1 MAAASSSAPP
11 PPPLLLLKSALR
23 GDAAA
28 RAMLALWL
36 ATPPP
41 SPPLPHR
48 GHPDDDDA
56 SGQECGH
63 GSSSAL
69 PALEALGEAAWREF
83 IPFLLNFLREQA
95 SGAVGWSQPSP
106 RKTPSAP
113 AHWPGQRTPSD
124 SGSLG
129 PRGSREAAQSRAPCR
144 AAPASTA
151 GSLAPP
157 SSLEHPQ
164 RGARQSLNG
173 AFELLA
179 ENSPFGG
186 GRPATPARGFEDDVA
201 RWPGSPP
208 LERGGRGGDVA
219 ASGTRADGPPLSA
232 GPADSAG
239 ERAPRSAQKASLSDF
254 IVHGSD
260 RHAARRVK
268 QSSPACGKARENG
281 SAAGALGRCF
291 QSSPCQRADASLSG
305 DGERGPRMSRHSDQA
320 QQQQHPPHGR
330 KNSKHRQGGTSLEP
344 SSRRAVGG
352 GQSSGG
358 GEVDC
363 ASAVRSPDASGCV
376 ADGDVM
382 VPPNLCS
389 LEEFPSMGGAA
400 SSGNSRPS
408 RRIKPTPVSVAHHRL
423 QPNECFTSTP
433 LSQPPPPRWGAVPAT
448 PRDRHTMPWCSPTSQ
463 SQLAGR
469 HAQPGSSAQ
478 SHHPHSAMPRQ
489 NRAKQVS
496 PDSTTSESA
505 NDSSACCTTPVFHA
519 AQRGGLQEA
528 TPDAT
533 SPATPPVTSP
543 AIATQLLL
551 DSPAGP
557 ASQTVADESPGT
569 PRPDRVSHRHQL
581 DVFSELYSVCLR
593 RNLVPNVLLEVYFTL
608 QLLTV
613 PCGTADVA
621 KEEAPVVVVDN
632 DRPEP
637 SGGSDEPLKAA
648 YFHSVHNCVYFA
660 VKVLEKL
667 MGLLGC
673 LDRSTLR
680 SLLEHERVATFSP
693 SLLEQLRAA
702 YGVSTARVITTPT
715 STILSVPFQPKTDN
729 RANFPSNR
737 SFQNFKKQRDVFYAL
752 IREWEDGRDSPG
764 WEFER
769 VLGNKIRAMMV
780 QLSSEHNHSHFARLF
795 QAQLI
800 RMCKDPYERVPS
812 RNVASPLLSALGG
825 NDPSKLQRLQQ
836 RFTAPQ
842 AQGGPCPPPAF
853 PAYQAFFRDFIL
865 VADSFA
871 LCQHLMDGLRHQ
883 IMELN
888 GECILAPDGD
898 WDTCEQEWREH
909 FKSVLLTARLLAK
922 FLGLIAFLP
931 YRTHETTPTNPQE
944 PALDLRLQSAQ
955 VLDVDSALGEARGAR
970 RLVLTL
976 PWIIEFL
983 GMTDRGAARMKC
995 YARVFR
1001 SMLHIYRSLV
1011 LEPSE
1016 ACGLNRM
1023 LLLLLLGWL
1032 FQVPSFPEE
1041 VFFAE
1046 LPQRVLEDPSGGG
1059 LDTLPL
1065 VDQQLLFTCC
1075 PYIGELRRL
1084 LATSLGGGTGRNGGF
1099 IRKINPTAMEP
1110 SVGLSQRQ
1118 TQTELEQAF
1127 FHNLPASLKRTV
1139 EFVAERT
1146 CSNCVKHIRAT
1157 LLAGLVE
1164 EGEARVSA
1172 LAGGVP
1178 ADLTLQDVCTQLSG
1192 QGTAAALDAAQ
1203 RFCATKAP
1211 QVMRLLLP
1219 EELSPQVVSTA
1230 ADIVVRL
1237 AQEKAAQWLNSNVDK
1252 LLSKAL
1258 RSRVDGPLKS
1268 ASCSLTSE
1276 PSRDGSSVRACPA
1289 ACSHANPMPSL
1300 VLTQLKE
1307 FLCVTVAP
1315 SCEDTAVTEGAVLEL
1330 VRSLH
1335 GSLQCKKY
1343 LSPPVEKAFAQYA
1356 VELAAAIAFDRVLSE
1371 SPAVNVDCW
1380 EESTR
1385 RLLGALQGVWTEFS
1399 MQPPFHL
1406 LLANKNVSYLHSA
1419 TDKKR
1424 CCWALLHLSRQL
1436 VAGRLHV
1443 GSALVARWDALL
1455 EDLPPE
1461 GEIREC
1467 LLETANK
1474 FKELCE
1480 EESVA
1485 KSPRAVDAA
1494 CNPVE
1499 PTQQQEEAALR

>member
-1 MAAASSSAPP
+1 MAASSSAPP

-56 SGQECGH
+56 SGQECDH

-129 PRGSREAAQSRAPCR
+129 PRGSREAAQSRAP
-144 AAPASTA
+144 
-151 GSLAPP
+151 
-157 SSLEHPQ
+157 
-164 RGARQSLNG
+164 
-173 AFELLA
+173 
-179 ENSPFGG
+179 
-186 GRPATPARGFEDDVA
+186 
-201 RWPGSPP
+201 
-208 LERGGRGGDVA
+208 
-219 ASGTRADGPPLSA
+219 
-232 GPADSAG
+232 
-239 ERAPRSAQKASLSDF
+239 
-254 IVHGSD
+254 
-260 RHAARRVK
+260 HAARRVK

-305 DGERGPRMSRHSDQA
+305 DGERGPRMSRHPDQA

-363 ASAVRSPDASGCV
+363 ASAARSPDASGWV

-408 RRIKPTPVSVAHHRL
+408 RRIKPTPVSVAHHRS

-433 LSQPPPPRWGAVPAT
+433 LSQPPPPP
-448 PRDRHTMPWCSPTSQ
+448 P
-463 SQLAGR
+463 
-469 HAQPGSSAQ
+469 PGW
-478 SHHPHSAMPRQ
+478 
-489 NRAKQVS
+489 
-496 PDSTTSESA
+496 A

-519 AQRGGLQEA
+519 AQRGGLEVA

-533 SPATPPVTSP
+533 SPATPPATSP

-569 PRPDRVSHRHQL
+569 PRPDRVSHQHQL
-581 DVFSELYSVCLR
+581 DVFAELYSVCLR

-621 KEEAPVVVVDN
+621 KEEALVVVVDN

-637 SGGSDEPLKAA
+637 T
-648 YFHSVHNCVYFA
+648 YFQSVHNCVYFA

-812 RNVASPLLSALGG
+812 SNVASPLLSALGG

-836 RFTAPQ
+836 RLTAPQ

-931 YRTHETTPTNPQE
+931 YRTHDATPTRPQE

-976 PWIIEFL
+976 PWVIEFL
-983 GMTDRGAARMKC
+983 GMTDRGAARMEC

-1032 FQVPSFPEE
+1032 FQVPSFPDE

-1315 SCEDTAVTEGAVLEL
+1315 SCEGAAVTEGAVLEL
-1330 VRSLH
+1330 VRRLH

-1343 LSPPVEKAFAQYA
+1343 LSPTVEKAFAQYA
-1356 VELAAAIAFDRVLSE
+1356 VELAAAIAFDRVLNE
-1371 SPAVNVDCW
+1371 SPAVDCW

-1385 RLLGALQGVWTEFS
+1385 RLLGALQGVWAEFS

-1406 LLANKNVSYLHSA
+1406 LLANKNVSYLRSA

-1494 CNPVE
+1494 CNPAE